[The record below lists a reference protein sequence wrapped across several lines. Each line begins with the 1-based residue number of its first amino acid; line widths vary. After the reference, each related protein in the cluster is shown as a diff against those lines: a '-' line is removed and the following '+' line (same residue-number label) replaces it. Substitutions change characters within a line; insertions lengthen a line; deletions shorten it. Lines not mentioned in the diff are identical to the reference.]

1 MRKQFAYSLMV
12 AAAMPGVANA
22 DPVNV
27 NLPSAQ
33 QLSSDNWLGNPTVSE
48 GTVLVAEGASIT
60 QNIGTLKPGKYILSI
75 ANLVSTDCAL
85 EVTFAGTTKEI
96 PAAST
101 TATLEFELAV
111 EQNVE
116 ISIASAEDKSFQ
128 VTDVTLK
135 LNYDFEASY
144 NYFNDALI
152 KVSSLIS
159 QITSGYGENIEG
171 QTELLARAEA
181 IQKKIYEIKAANDNP
196 DAAGNYTDVYVKYAL
211 YGNDATNALMGEI
224 NDLKADGAQAVN
236 AWYVADLRAKLSAVY
251 DGESDDVK
259 KIVES
264 IYDGI
269 VRDINLFESDII
281 VDDKAYKALCD
292 RIDNGDDTDI
302 TDLKDK
308 IRTANQTAADNDSA
322 YNDVK
327 DYINGENAY
336 ATQWPQSDGLTYGSA
351 YAIYTDVNS
360 QLQDLLANDRYKNI
374 LAAAQKELSLAMQK
388 VTQAEKDNEAFH
400 DAIKSVENQ
409 TRLKANVDAAVAEM
423 QSVLGK
429 YSTTRAQLDAADAQY
444 ETISSDL
451 ASKKGNHPDVLTVSQ
466 VASKLAT
473 AEAAVQAVKDA
484 IEAANVT
491 TAQGVISDTMAALDL
506 TSLVAAA
513 NTAINDFD
521 NTARPYTQRV
531 NNIAYANQLL
541 EQLDEDWAQTQSD
554 VANYKYD
561 DELVKDYFTATIN
574 SINTAIS
581 NLKNAAQ
588 NAEDSGKTDITK
600 HNSTFYS
607 TTLPSTLSTINAA
620 RNKYKAEA
628 KAARDNFD
636 LVVNDATT
644 GLKKMQ
650 EDLDAANEKVKD
662 LAIYEDISYNYK
674 DSIAAIQSK
683 IDDVWAQIAAAK
695 AKTDYAHAT
704 AMKAVAMDASIATDI
719 AAINANYEADNAT
732 LEAALKAAMLAATSE
747 SYNKLVDDINSV
759 NGDATKYGLSFDA
772 IKKAKDDIVTEE
784 ASTLYGL
791 DKTAAQTAINA
802 ANAEEL
808 ADIQSKIANI
818 RSKLDELL
826 TVAQQAE
833 NKVNANNTVQAALEQ
848 AIYDAAPGTG
858 AAGNLDK
865 YYADNITNDAL
876 VNNATALA
884 DGTVTPVKNVNKE
897 MKTTLVNDIQK
908 LKDDITADRANEEL
922 DQKQAEYEQRIAAL
936 KTRIDNA
943 KANAEA
949 CTANYDKYQEY
960 VTATTGKFDV
970 TQKALDD
977 AIAAANTADAANADY
992 KDQAIV
998 KAQQTNINNAKS
1010 NAKKYYKNGTMVS
1023 NASKVDALLTTVS
1036 DFAAGLEAKA
1046 TANKTSYDA
1055 LVAEWTAVKTLWT
1068 TVSTNIAKYDESS
1081 AREGFQQQLKAQLDL
1096 LNQNKTDFEANYA
1109 AIGLPNNDRIQE
1121 LADIKAAINAIEA
1134 ESLDPENYSARIEA
1148 DNTNMLAV
1156 IKAAVDVAAREYDL
1170 DTDTL
1175 KMFKNPT
1182 STVLSS
1188 SLATVQSEY
1197 DKFNDA
1203 LYKYDIIGTATEKST
1218 FVEVVNNKYLN
1229 AVAERGNTVS
1239 PDVFDKD
1246 SAYVNDI
1253 RTDIKNLI
1261 GARESFMTAIRAAI
1275 AAETAAQISG
1285 FETQINKAIAELKAL
1300 NGYKAKITDAEA
1312 KKAVEAQTNKLV
1324 AAKDAVAAGL
1334 IPEIDAAFAALDNLD
1349 DQLVA
1354 AKFAAM
1360 CTKLDADIALAEAYV
1375 EKGKQYLADDSENL
1389 SAFES
1394 EAASNVGRARREY
1407 NSRVKAGSLTDSQFN
1422 NIQNRLVNFKDGGN
1436 NIYETIKANNEAWP
1450 RIQDYTAQAKDA
1462 IAAAVEAIKEYVVAG
1477 QIQQNYLDGY
1487 LSQVNGWY
1495 DTYKPMYDQGNLTK
1509 GDANYV
1515 ESWLSGIKSYINS
1528 DTAQD
1533 NNTSALYKA
1542 EKAALQTNIE
1552 ELEAEYN
1559 KYAATDLVDISDAE
1573 AAKAIIEGI
1582 KADFNNSATSNTAA
1596 KLLAIQ
1602 KRIADE
1608 MTLLLEA
1615 NYQAGVANTAALTE
1629 LTNELNAVKGT
1640 FNAAD
1645 YTEEELSYADFTPY
1659 GGTNEDL
1666 SDEIEQLNAAIAAI
1680 EQEMADKADQL
1691 AYYQD
1696 NISDKIAAAQK
1707 MANDIKAQA
1716 EANKNN
1722 IQYVNKQTEMA
1733 YKNLL
1738 EDGTPSIKSI
1748 NDAIDSAEEE
1758 LDNNTTTKTAQA
1770 AAFVNK
1776 LTQLR
1781 NKVNG
1786 LQDDIEEAKEN
1797 GVKEYDWTFYG
1808 DLKPQVSDLSVEVTE
1823 ALYDIKN
1830 TAANRELN
1838 AQAAELQAQ
1847 LDAISYDAD
1856 NYTLADWKVMD
1867 GMKKAIEEAI
1877 NGKADGSVKGL
1888 VQEIEDAKMQD
1899 YVLDTSGNPID
1910 PTTSAAVI
1918 TSYEYLMQNGK
1929 NAASSTAKVQ
1939 KIQSDIDDL
1948 NEFINTLK
1956 IEEEPAVVPGDITGT
1971 GEVGDADFDKFL
1983 EDLLNGNL
1991 PAASDPMFGAYD
2003 ANGDGNV
2010 NIADL
2015 QAILNLSNGLNWDG
2029 SQAGARAFD
2038 MSFEDSSM
2046 SIDNSKMIN
2055 GNTRLVVKL
2064 NSSTDFRAFQMDV
2077 ILPAGMSI
2085 AAATADGVT
2094 VRTNDLGGKTRI
2106 VGYGKLNSDM
2116 LALELIG
2123 NGNVQ
2128 FTNVVLTTA
2137 NAKAVNF
2144 ELGGTTGISTMAV
2157 EQNEGNVVYDFGGK
2171 VMNGIKKGIRIIRGK
2186 DGSSKKVVK

>member
-1 MRKQFAYSLMV
+1 MA
-12 AAAMPGVANA
+12 AAAMPGMANA
-22 DPVNV
+22 APVDV

-48 GTVLVAEGASIT
+48 GTILVAENAAIA

-116 ISIASAEDKSFQ
+116 ITIASAESKSFQ
-128 VTDVTLK
+128 VTDVKLM

-152 KVSSLIS
+152 KVSSLIN

-171 QTELLARAEA
+171 ETELLARAEV
-181 IQKKIYEIKAANDNP
+181 IEKKIEEIKAAGLNP

-211 YGNDATNALMGEI
+211 YGNDATNALIGEI
-224 NDLKADGAQAVN
+224 NALKADAAQAVN
-236 AWYVADLRAKLSAVY
+236 AWYVADMRAKLSAVY
-251 DGESDDVK
+251 DGESEDVK
-259 KIVES
+259 KIVKA

-269 VRDINLFESDII
+269 VRDINLFETNII
-281 VDDKAYKALCD
+281 VDDKAYQDLLK
-292 RIDNGDDTDI
+292 RIDNGNDTDN

-351 YAIYTDVNS
+351 YAIYTDVNN

-388 VTQAEKDNEAFH
+388 VTQAERDNEAYH
-400 DAIKSVENQ
+400 DAIKSVEKQ
-409 TRLKANVDAAVAEM
+409 TTLKANVDAAVAEM
-423 QSVLGK
+423 RSVLGK
-429 YSTTRAQLDAADAQY
+429 YSTTKAQLDAADAQY
-444 ETISSDL
+444 ETVSSYL
-451 ASKKGNHPDVLTVSQ
+451 AFTKGNHPNVLTVSQ
-466 VASKLAT
+466 VAAKLAA

-491 TAQGVISDTMAALDL
+491 TAQGDISTTMAALDL

-513 NTAINDFD
+513 NTAIADFD

-531 NNIAYANQLL
+531 NNITYANNLL
-541 EQLDEDWAQTQSD
+541 ELLDEDWATTQST

-561 DELVKDYFTATIN
+561 DELVKGYFTATIN
-574 SINTAIS
+574 SINKAIS
-581 NLKNAAQ
+581 DLKAAAQ
-588 NAEDSGKTDITK
+588 AAENSGKTDITK
-600 HNSTFYS
+600 HNKIFYS
-607 TTLPSTLSTINAA
+607 STLPTTLSSINTA
-620 RNKYKAEA
+620 RTKYDTEA
-628 KAARDNFD
+628 KAARNNFD
-636 LVVNDATT
+636 LVVNNATT

-650 EDLDAANEKVKD
+650 QDLNAADNNVKN

-674 DSIAAIQSK
+674 DQIAAIQSK
-683 IDDVWAQIAAAK
+683 IDKVWAQIAAAK
-695 AKTDYAHAT
+695 AKTDYPHAT

-719 AAINANYEADNAT
+719 AAINANYEADNDA
-732 LEAALKAAMLAATSE
+732 LEAAMKAAMLAAISE
-747 SYNKLVDDINSV
+747 SYDKLVDDINSV
-759 NGDATKYGLSFDA
+759 DGDATKYGLSFPA

-791 DKTAAQTAINA
+791 DKTAAKTAIDA
-802 ANAEEL
+802 ANAEQL
-808 ADIQSKIANI
+808 ADIQSKIASI
-818 RSKLDELL
+818 RTKLDELL

-833 NKVNANNTVQAALEQ
+833 NKVNANNTVQAALEK
-848 AIYDAAPGTG
+848 AIYDTAPGSG
-858 AAGNLDK
+858 ADGNLDK

-884 DGTVTPVKNVNKE
+884 DGAVTPVKNVNKE
-897 MKTTLVNDIQK
+897 MNTTLVNDIQK

-922 DQKQAEYEQRIAAL
+922 DQKQAAYEQRIAAL

-960 VTATTGKFDV
+960 VTGTTGKFDV

-977 AIAAANTADAANADY
+977 AIAAANTADVANADY
-992 KDQAIV
+992 KDQNFV
-998 KAQQTNINNAKS
+998 KAQQTNIDNAKNNAKT
-1010 NAKKYYKNGTMVS
+1010 YYKNGTMVS
-1023 NASKVDALLTTVS
+1023 NASKVDALLKTVS

-1055 LVAEWTAVKTLWT
+1055 LVAEWTVVKTLWT
-1068 TVSTNIAKYDESS
+1068 TVSTDIAKFDESS

-1096 LNQNKTDFEANYA
+1096 LNQNKTDFEANYK

-1134 ESLDPENYSARIEA
+1134 ESLNPENYNARIEA

-1156 IKAAVDVAAREYDL
+1156 IKAAVDVAAKEYDL

-1182 STVLSS
+1182 STVLTT
-1188 SLATVQSEY
+1188 SLKTVENEY
-1197 DKFNDA
+1197 NTFNDA
-1203 LYKYDIIGTATEKST
+1203 LYKYDFIGTASVKSS

-1246 SAYVNDI
+1246 SAYVNAI
-1253 RTDIKNLI
+1253 RADIKNLI

-1275 AAETAAQISG
+1275 AAETASQITG
-1285 FETQINKAIAELKAL
+1285 FETDINKAVDELKAL
-1300 NGYKAKITDAEA
+1300 NGYKGKKISDADA
-1312 KKAVEAQTNKLV
+1312 KKAVEEQTNKLV

-1334 IPEIDAAFAALDNLD
+1334 IPEIDAAFAALEDLA

-1360 CTKLDADIALAEAYV
+1360 CTKLNADIALAEAYV
-1375 EKGKQYLADDSENL
+1375 EKGKQYLADDPENL

-1394 EAASNVGRARREY
+1394 EADNYVGEARRRY
-1407 NSRVKAGSLTDSQFN
+1407 NSSVAAGSLSDSQFN
-1422 NIQNRLVNFKDGGN
+1422 IIQDKLVDYKDGGN

-1450 RIQDYTAQAKDA
+1450 RIQDYTAQAKQAIDAA
-1462 IAAAVEAIKEYVVAG
+1462 IAAIKEYVVAG
-1477 QIQQNYLDGY
+1477 QIQQNYLDGC

-1495 DTYKPMYDQGNLTK
+1495 DTYKPMYDQGILKKDNADDVK
-1509 GDANYV
+1509 V
-1515 ESWLSGIKSYINS
+1515 ELSGIKSYINYII
-1528 DTAQD
+1528 AQD
-1533 NNTSALYKA
+1533 NKTSELYKK

-1559 KYAATDLVDISDAE
+1559 KYAATDLVDISAAE
-1573 AAKAIIEGI
+1573 AAKAVIEGI
-1582 KADFNNSATSNTAA
+1582 KADFSNSATSNTAA

-1615 NYQAGVANTAALTE
+1615 NYQAGVANAAALTE
-1629 LTNELNAVKGT
+1629 LTEELNELKGT

-1659 GGTNEDL
+1659 GWTNEDL

-1691 AYYQD
+1691 AYYQN
-1696 NISDKIAAAQK
+1696 NISDKIAAAQQ
-1707 MANDIKAQA
+1707 MAKAIKAQA
-1716 EANKNN
+1716 DANKKN
-1722 IQYVNKQTEMA
+1722 IQWVIEQTETA
-1733 YKNLL
+1733 YKDLL
-1738 EDGTPSIKSI
+1738 ENGTPSIKSI
-1748 NDAIDSAEEE
+1748 NEAIDDAEEE
-1758 LDNNTTTKTAQA
+1758 LDYNTTTKTAQA

-1781 NKVNG
+1781 NKVSD
-1786 LQDDIEEAKEN
+1786 LQDAIEEAKEN
-1797 GVKEYDWTFYG
+1797 GVKEYDLTFKGYG
-1808 DLKPQVSDLSVEVTE
+1808 GLAFQVYNLSAEVTE

-1830 TAANRELN
+1830 TAANRELT

-1847 LDAISYDAD
+1847 LDAISYDAE

-1867 GMKKAIEEAI
+1867 GMKKAIDEAI

-1899 YVLDTSGNPID
+1899 YVLNTSGNPID

-1929 NAASSTAKVQ
+1929 NSIYSTAKVRM
-1939 KIQSDIDDL
+1939 IQSDIDDL
-1948 NEFINTLK
+1948 NSYIESLK
-1956 IEEEPAVVPGDITGT
+1956 IEEEPVVVPGDITGT
-1971 GEVGDADFDKFL
+1971 GVVSDDDFDKFV
-1983 EDLLNGNL
+1983 EDLLSGNV
-1991 PAASDPMFGAYD
+1991 PATGDAAFASYD
-2003 ANGDGNV
+2003 ANSDGFIDV
-2010 NIADL
+2010 ADL
-2015 QAILNLSNGLNWDG
+2015 QAIMNMTMGLNPDG
-2029 SQAGARAFD
+2029 STKGSAPSRMMGESSFDAG
-2038 MSFEDSSM
+2038 SLTLQSQQLE
-2046 SIDNSKMIN
+2046 N
-2055 GNTRLVVKL
+2055 GVTRLTIDL
-2064 NSSTDFRAFQMDV
+2064 NSTAEYRAFQMDV
-2077 ILPAGMSI
+2077 MLSEGMKVVAENGNLLTI
-2085 AAATADGVT
+2085 ASKDQTT
-2094 VRTNDLGGKTRI
+2094 TKHRI
-2106 VGYGKLNSDM
+2106 VGYGQM
-2116 LALELIG
+2116 T
-2123 NGNVQ
+2123 NGNVLTIDVEGQ
-2128 FTNVVLTTA
+2128 GNIAFDNVIFSTID
-2137 NAKAVNF
+2137 AKSVKF
-2144 ELGGTTGISTMAV
+2144 QLGGTTGINAV
-2157 EQNEGNVVYDFGGK
+2157 NEANQNSNIFYDLGGK
-2171 VMNGIKKGIRIIRGK
+2171 MMKGMKKGLNIIRSN
-2186 DGSSKKVVK
+2186 DGTTKKVVK

>member
-1 MRKQFAYSLMV
+1 MA
-12 AAAMPGVANA
+12 AAAMPGMANA
-22 DPVNV
+22 APVDV

-48 GTVLVAEGASIT
+48 GTILVAENAAIA

-116 ISIASAEDKSFQ
+116 ITIASAEDKSFQ

-181 IQKKIYEIKAANDNP
+181 IQKKIDEIKAANDNP

-211 YGNDATNALMGEI
+211 YGNDATNALIGEI
-224 NDLKADGAQAVN
+224 NALKADGAQAVN
-236 AWYVADLRAKLSAVY
+236 AWYVADMRTKLSAVY
-251 DGESDDVK
+251 DGESEDVK
-259 KIVES
+259 KIVKA

-269 VRDINLFESDII
+269 VRDINLFETNII
-281 VDDKAYKALCD
+281 VDDKTYQDLLK
-292 RIDNGDDTDI
+292 RIDNGNDTDN

-322 YNDVK
+322 YNDVQ
-327 DYINGENAY
+327 DYINGVNAY

-351 YAIYTDVNS
+351 YAIYTDVNN

-388 VTQAEKDNEAFH
+388 VTQAERDNEAYH
-400 DAIKSVENQ
+400 EAIKSVEKQ
-409 TRLKANVDAAVAEM
+409 TTLKANVDAAVAEM
-423 QSVLGK
+423 QSVFGK
-429 YSTTRAQLDAADAQY
+429 YKTTKDQLDAADDQY
-444 ETISSDL
+444 ETVSSYL
-451 ASKKGNHPDVLTVSQ
+451 AFTKGNHPNVLTVSQ
-466 VASKLAT
+466 VAAKLAA

-491 TAQGVISDTMAALDL
+491 TAQGAISDTMAALDL
-506 TSLVAAA
+506 TSLVADA

-521 NTARPYTQRV
+521 KTAKPYTQRV
-531 NNIAYANQLL
+531 NNIAYANQKL
-541 EQLDEDWAQTQSD
+541 EQLDKDWAQTQSD

-561 DELVKDYFTATIN
+561 DELVKGYFTATIN

-581 NLKNAAQ
+581 KLKEDAQ
-588 NAEDSGKTDITK
+588 KAENSGKTDIKK

-607 TTLPSTLSTINAA
+607 TTLSSTLSTITAA
-620 RNKYKAEA
+620 RNKYKTEA

-650 EDLDAANEKVKD
+650 QDLNAADNNVKN

-674 DSIAAIQSK
+674 DQVKAIQDK
-683 IDDVWAQIAAAK
+683 IKAVWDQIDAAK
-695 AKTDYAHAT
+695 AKTDYEHAT
-704 AMKAVAMDASIATDI
+704 AMQGVTMNASIATDI
-719 AAINANYEADNAT
+719 AAINANYETDNAK
-732 LEAALKAAMLAATSE
+732 LEADMKAAMLAAISE
-747 SYNKLVDDINSV
+747 SYKKLVADINSV
-759 NGDATKYGLSFDA
+759 DGDATKYGLSFDA

-791 DKTAAQTAINA
+791 DEKVAEAAIDA
-802 ANAEEL
+802 ANAEQL
-808 ADIQSKIANI
+808 ADIQTKIASI
-818 RSKLDELL
+818 RTKLDELL

-833 NKVNANNTVQAALEQ
+833 NKVNANNTVQAALEK
-848 AIYDAAPGTG
+848 AIYDAAPGSG
-858 AAGNLDK
+858 ADGNLDK

-884 DGTVTPVKNVNKE
+884 DGKVTPVKNVNKE
-897 MKTTLVNDIQK
+897 MTTTLVNDIQK
-908 LKDDITADRANEEL
+908 LKDDITADRAKEEL
-922 DQKQAEYEQRIAAL
+922 DQKQAAYEQRIAAL

-949 CTANYDKYQEY
+949 CTANYNKYQDY
-960 VTATTGKFDV
+960 VAATTGKVDV
-970 TQKALDD
+970 TQKALND

-992 KDQAIV
+992 TNQDFV
-998 KAQQTNINNAKS
+998 KAQQTNINNAKT
-1010 NAKKYYKNGTMVS
+1010 NANKYYKNGTMVS
-1023 NASKVDALLTTVS
+1023 NASKVDALLKTVS

-1055 LVAEWTAVKTLWT
+1055 LVAEWAAVKTLWT
-1068 TVSTNIAKYDESS
+1068 TVSTDIAKYDESS

-1121 LADIKAAINAIEA
+1121 LADIKAAINAIQA
-1134 ESLDPENYSARIEA
+1134 ESLDPANYNARIEA

-1156 IKAAVDVAAREYDL
+1156 IKAAVDVAAKEYDL

-1188 SLATVQSEY
+1188 SLSLTTVQSEY

-1253 RTDIKNLI
+1253 RADIKTLV
-1261 GARESFMTAIRAAI
+1261 ADRENFMTAIRAAI
-1275 AAETAAQISG
+1275 KAETASQITG
-1285 FETQINKAIAELKAL
+1285 FETQINNAVAELKAL
-1300 NGYKAKITDAEA
+1300 NGYKAKISDADA
-1312 KKAVEAQTNKLV
+1312 KKAVEEQTNKLV

-1334 IPEIDAAFAALDNLD
+1334 IPEIDATFAALDNLA

-1360 CTKLDADIALAEAYV
+1360 CTKLNADIALAEAYV
-1375 EKGKQYLADDSENL
+1375 EKGKQYLADDPENL

-1394 EAASNVGRARREY
+1394 EAYSYVGWARRSY
-1407 NSRVKAGSLTDSQFN
+1407 NNRVAAGSLTDDEFN
-1422 NIQNRLVNFKDGGN
+1422 SIQNALVNFKDGGN

-1450 RIQDYTAQAKDA
+1450 RIQDYTAQAKQAIDAA
-1462 IAAAVEAIKEYVVAG
+1462 IAAIKEYVVAG
-1477 QIQQNYLDGY
+1477 QIQQYYLDAY
-1487 LSQVNGWY
+1487 LTTVNGWY
-1495 DTYKPMYDQGNLTK
+1495 DFYKPMFDQGNLK
-1509 GDANYV
+1509 KAQADLV
-1515 ESWLSGIKSYINS
+1515 ESSLATIRSNINNI
-1528 DTAQD
+1528 TAKN
-1533 NNTSALYKA
+1533 NNTSALYLA
-1542 EKAALQTNIE
+1542 EKTALQTNLE

-1559 KYAATDLVDISDAE
+1559 KYAATDLVDISAAE

-1582 KADFNNSATSNTAA
+1582 KADFSNSATSNTAA

-1615 NYQAGVANTAALTE
+1615 NYQAGVANAAALTE
-1629 LTNELNAVKGT
+1629 LTEELNALKGT

-1645 YTEEELSYADFTPY
+1645 YTEEELAYAEFAY
-1659 GGTNEDL
+1659 GRKNTDL
-1666 SDEIEQLNAAIAAI
+1666 SDEIDQLNAAIAAI

-1691 AYYQD
+1691 AYYQN
-1696 NISDKIAAAQK
+1696 NISDKIAAAQTL
-1707 MANDIKAQA
+1707 ADAIKTQA
-1716 EANKNN
+1716 ETNKSN
-1722 IQYVNKQTEMA
+1722 IQFINEQTELA

-1748 NDAIDSAEEE
+1748 NEAIDSAEEE
-1758 LDNNTTTKTAQA
+1758 LDYNTTTKTAQA

-1781 NKVNG
+1781 NKVSD
-1786 LQDDIEEAKEN
+1786 LQDAIEEAKEN
-1797 GVKEYDWTFYG
+1797 GVKEYDWTFKYI
-1808 DLKPQVSDLSVEVTE
+1808 LEPQVNALSAEVTE

-1830 TAANRELN
+1830 TAANRELI

-1847 LDAISYDAD
+1847 LDAISYDAE

-1867 GMKKAIEEAI
+1867 GMKKAIDEAI
-1877 NGKADGSVKGL
+1877 NGKADGSAKGL

-1899 YVLDTSGNPID
+1899 YVLDASGNPVD
-1910 PTTSAAVI
+1910 PSTSAAVI
-1918 TSYEYLMQNGK
+1918 TSYEYLMNNGK
-1929 NAASSTAKVQ
+1929 NAGYWASVRV
-1939 KIQSDIDDL
+1939 IQRNIDEL
-1948 NEFINTLK
+1948 NDYIKNLK
-1956 IEEEPAVVPGDITGT
+1956 IEEEPVVVPGDITGT
-1971 GEVGDADFDKFL
+1971 GVVSDDDFDKFV
-1983 EDLLNGNL
+1983 EDLLSGNV
-1991 PAASDPMFGAYD
+1991 PATGDAAFASYD
-2003 ANGDGNV
+2003 ANSDGFIDV
-2010 NIADL
+2010 ADL
-2015 QAILNLSNGLNWDG
+2015 QAIMNMTMGLNPDG
-2029 SQAGARAFD
+2029 STKGSAPSRMMGESSFDAG
-2038 MSFEDSSM
+2038 SLTLQSQQLE
-2046 SIDNSKMIN
+2046 N
-2055 GNTRLVVKL
+2055 GVTRLMIDL
-2064 NSSTDFRAFQMDV
+2064 NSTAEYRAFQMDV
-2077 ILPAGMSI
+2077 MLSEGMKVVAENGNMLTI
-2085 AAATADGVT
+2085 ASKDQTT
-2094 VRTNDLGGKTRI
+2094 TKHRI
-2106 VGYGKLNSDM
+2106 VGYGQM
-2116 LALELIG
+2116 T
-2123 NGNVQ
+2123 NGNVLTIDVEGQ
-2128 FTNVVLTTA
+2128 GNIAFDNVIFSTID
-2137 NAKAVNF
+2137 AKSVKF
-2144 ELGGTTGISTMAV
+2144 QLGGTTGINAV
-2157 EQNEGNVVYDFGGK
+2157 NEANQNSNIFYDLGGK
-2171 VMNGIKKGIRIIRGK
+2171 MMKGLKKGLNIIRSN
-2186 DGSSKKVVK
+2186 DGTTKKVVK

>member
-1 MRKQFAYSLMV
+1 MA
-12 AAAMPGVANA
+12 AAAMPGMANA
-22 DPVNV
+22 APVDV

-48 GTVLVAEGASIT
+48 GTILVAENAAIA

-116 ISIASAEDKSFQ
+116 ITIASAESKSFQ
-128 VTDVTLK
+128 VTDVKLM

-152 KVSSLIS
+152 KVSSLIN

-171 QTELLARAEA
+171 QTELLARAEV
-181 IQKKIYEIKAANDNP
+181 IQKKIDEIKAANDNP
-196 DAAGNYTDVYVKYAL
+196 NAAGNYTDVYVKYAL
-211 YGNDATNALMGEI
+211 YGNDATNALIGEI
-224 NDLKADGAQAVN
+224 NALKADAAQAVN
-236 AWYVADLRAKLSAVY
+236 AWYVADMRAKLSAVY
-251 DGESDDVK
+251 DGQSDDTK
-259 KIVES
+259 KIVKA

-269 VRDINLFESDII
+269 VKDINLFETNII
-281 VDDKAYKALCD
+281 VDEKAYKALCD
-292 RIDNGDDTDI
+292 RIDNGNDTDD
-302 TDLKDK
+302 TDLKDQ
-308 IRTANQTAADNDSA
+308 IRTANKTAADNDSA

-327 DYINGENAY
+327 DYINGVNDY
-336 ATQWPQSDGLTYGSA
+336 DTQWKQSDGSTYGSA
-351 YAIYTDVNS
+351 YAIYTDVNN

-400 DAIKSVENQ
+400 DAIESVANQ
-409 TRLKANVDAAVAEM
+409 TRLKANVNAAVAEM

-429 YSTTRAQLDAADAQY
+429 YSTTKDQLDAADAEY
-444 ETISSDL
+444 ETISAEL

-466 VASKLAT
+466 VATKLAA

-491 TAQGVISDTMAALDL
+491 TAQGAISDTMAALKL
-506 TSLVAAA
+506 TSLVEDA
-513 NTAINDFD
+513 NTAISNFD
-521 NTARPYTQRV
+521 VTATPYTQRV

-541 EQLDEDWAQTQSD
+541 KDLDEGWATIQST
-554 VANYKYD
+554 VAKYKYD
-561 DELVKDYFTATIN
+561 DELVNKYFTATIN

-581 NLKNAAQ
+581 NLKKDAQ
-588 NAEDSGKTDITK
+588 NAENSGKKDITK
-600 HNSTFYS
+600 HDSSFYS
-607 TTLPSTLSTINAA
+607 STLSSTISTIESDIT
-620 RNKYKAEA
+620 KYNTEA

-636 LVVNDATT
+636 LVVNDATA

-650 EDLDAANEKVKD
+650 QDLDAADNNVKN
-662 LAIYEDISYNYK
+662 LAIYEDIIYDYK
-674 DSIAAIQSK
+674 DKVKAIQDM
-683 IDDVWAQIAAAK
+683 IDAVWAQIAAAK
-695 AKTDYAHAT
+695 AKTDYAHAD
-704 AMKAVAMDASIATDI
+704 AMKAITMDASIATGIADI
-719 AAINANYEADNAT
+719 NDNYETDNAK
-732 LEAALKAAMLAATSE
+732 LEAALKAAMLAAISE
-747 SYNKLVDDINSV
+747 SYDKLVDDINSV
-759 NGDATKYGLSFDA
+759 DGDATKYGLSFDA

-791 DKTAAQTAINA
+791 DKGVAKTAIGI

-808 ADIQSKIANI
+808 ADIQTKIASI
-818 RSKLDELL
+818 RTKLDELL

-833 NKVNANNTVQAALEQ
+833 NKVNANNTVQAALEK
-848 AIYDAAPGTG
+848 AIYDAAPGSG
-858 AAGNLDK
+858 ADGNLDK

-897 MKTTLVNDIQK
+897 MTTTLVNDIKK
-908 LKDDITADRANEEL
+908 LKDDITEDRANEEL
-922 DQKQAEYEQRIAAL
+922 DQKQAAYEQRIAAL

-949 CTANYDKYQEY
+949 CTANYDKRQEY

-977 AIAAANTADAANADY
+977 AIAAANAADPGNAIYGYQNQDF
-992 KDQAIV
+992 V
-998 KAQQTNINNAKS
+998 KAQQTNIDNAKNNAD
-1010 NAKKYYKNGTMVS
+1010 KYYMNGTMVS
-1023 NASKVDALLTTVS
+1023 NASKVDALLKTVS

-1055 LVAEWTAVKTLWT
+1055 LVAEWTVVKTLWT
-1068 TVSTNIAKYDESS
+1068 TVSTDIAKFDESS

-1096 LNQNKTDFEANYA
+1096 LNQNKTDFEANYK

-1121 LADIKAAINAIEA
+1121 LADIKAAINAIQA
-1134 ESLDPENYSARIEA
+1134 ESLDPVNYNARIEA

-1156 IKAAVDVAAREYDL
+1156 IKAAVDVAAKEYDL

-1182 STVLSS
+1182 SNVLSS
-1188 SLATVQSEY
+1188 SLTTVQKEY
-1197 DKFNDA
+1197 DKFNNA
-1203 LYKYDIIGTATEKST
+1203 LYKYDIIGSATEKSS
-1218 FVEVVNNKYLN
+1218 FVEVVNNRYLN

-1246 SAYVNDI
+1246 STYVNDI
-1253 RTDIKNLI
+1253 RVDIKNLV

-1275 AAETAAQISG
+1275 AVETAAKISG
-1285 FETQINKAIAELKAL
+1285 FETQINNAVAELKAL
-1300 NGYKAKITDAEA
+1300 NGYKAQISEAQA
-1312 KKAVEAQTNKLV
+1312 KKAVEEQTNKLV

-1334 IPEIDAAFAALDNLD
+1334 IPEIDAAFAALDDLAA
-1349 DQLVA
+1349 QLVA

-1360 CTKLDADIALAEAYV
+1360 CTTLDADIALAEAYV
-1375 EKGKQYLADDSENL
+1375 EKGKQYLADDPDNL

-1394 EAASNVGRARREY
+1394 EADSYVGWARRNY
-1407 NSRVKAGSLTDSQFN
+1407 NSRVAAGSLTDAQFN
-1422 NIQNRLVNFKDGGN
+1422 SIQEKLIKFKDGGN

-1450 RIQDYTAQAKDA
+1450 RIQDYTAQAKQA
-1462 IAAAVEAIKEYVVAG
+1462 IAAAAEAIKEYVVAG
-1477 QIQQNYLDGY
+1477 QIQQNYLDGF

-1495 DTYKPMYDQGNLTK
+1495 DNYKPMYDQGILKKSNADKVKLAL
-1509 GDANYV
+1509 D
-1515 ESWLSGIKSYINS
+1515 GIKGAINYH
-1528 DTAQD
+1528 TAQ
-1533 NNTSALYKA
+1533 NNNKSTLFNE
-1542 EKAALQTNIE
+1542 EKTALQTNLE

-1559 KYAATDLVDISDAE
+1559 KYAATDLVDISAAE

-1602 KRIADE
+1602 KRIANE

-1615 NYQAGVANTAALTE
+1615 NYQAGVANAAALTE
-1629 LTNELNAVKGT
+1629 LTEELNALKGT

-1645 YTEEELSYADFTPY
+1645 YTEEELAYAEFAY
-1659 GGTNEDL
+1659 GRKNTDL
-1666 SDEIEQLNAAIAAI
+1666 SDEIDQLNAAIAAI

-1691 AYYQD
+1691 AYYQN

-1707 MANDIKAQA
+1707 MAKAIKAQA
-1716 EANKNN
+1716 DANKDN
-1722 IQYVNKQTEMA
+1722 IQWVIKQTETA

-1738 EDGTPSIKSI
+1738 EDATPSIKSI
-1748 NDAIDSAEEE
+1748 NEAIDSAEKE

-1781 NKVNG
+1781 NKVSD
-1786 LQDDIEEAKEN
+1786 LQDAIEEAKEN
-1797 GVKEYDWTFYG
+1797 GVKQYDWTFYG
-1808 DLKPQVSDLSVEVTE
+1808 YLKPQVNDLSVEVTK

-1867 GMKKAIEEAI
+1867 GMKKAA
-1877 NGKADGSVKGL
+1877 GL
-1888 VQEIEDAKMQD
+1888 R
-1899 YVLDTSGNPID
+1899 
-1910 PTTSAAVI
+1910 
-1918 TSYEYLMQNGK
+1918 
-1929 NAASSTAKVQ
+1929 
-1939 KIQSDIDDL
+1939 
-1948 NEFINTLK
+1948 
-1956 IEEEPAVVPGDITGT
+1956 PGRRRTI
-1971 GEVGDADFDKFL
+1971 
-1983 EDLLNGNL
+1983 
-1991 PAASDPMFGAYD
+1991 
-2003 ANGDGNV
+2003 
-2010 NIADL
+2010 
-2015 QAILNLSNGLNWDG
+2015 
-2029 SQAGARAFD
+2029 R
-2038 MSFEDSSM
+2038 SF
-2046 SIDNSKMIN
+2046 
-2055 GNTRLVVKL
+2055 
-2064 NSSTDFRAFQMDV
+2064 
-2077 ILPAGMSI
+2077 
-2085 AAATADGVT
+2085 
-2094 VRTNDLGGKTRI
+2094 
-2106 VGYGKLNSDM
+2106 
-2116 LALELIG
+2116 
-2123 NGNVQ
+2123 
-2128 FTNVVLTTA
+2128 
-2137 NAKAVNF
+2137 
-2144 ELGGTTGISTMAV
+2144 
-2157 EQNEGNVVYDFGGK
+2157 
-2171 VMNGIKKGIRIIRGK
+2171 
-2186 DGSSKKVVK
+2186 